1 MWMFKETCQNTR
13 KLFTTISR
21 KLYKERN
28 IIIVGYTVI
37 LTKT

>member
-1 MWMFKETCQNTR
+1 MSKYQEIIHHN
-13 KLFTTISR
+13 KSR

-28 IIIVGYTVI
+28 VIIVGYTVI